1 MSTNNLDFKG
11 MIEANYN
18 VLSNLEASIQG
29 FFRKFEDIDT
39 KIVEKE
45 TAFINAKQEFKTLI
59 EEYRNTLDQVRE
71 DFNLAVAKEQKEF
84 IEIANSN
91 TEKILKTKEE
101 ELKQKLEAEEHN
113 IILKVKNLL
122 EAMENFED
130 NINSKVADT
139 IKNLPVLLEEE
150 KDLIINKNLADIKE
164 TSKSLKESIEDYRKI
179 LEQELESYKNR
190 LIEEVKECKYT
201 LKSSVEDIK
210 EVAEDIKAENITL
223 NKNRSSLEADYRK
236 VNNSLENVTKSTN
249 NLVKGINNVKYTF
262 IINKIYILLFS
273 LLNSLFILRIIV
285 PQKWQINFL
294 GNKTLWTLIILAS
307 LLIILATGDFIYRV
321 IFPTIVNFWEKIF
334 NLIFTT
340 SSDEE
345 AED

>member
-1 MSTNNLDFKG
+1 MSNLDFKG

-59 EEYRNTLDQVRE
+59 EEYRSTLDQVRE
-71 DFNLAVAKEQKEF
+71 DFNLAISKEHQNF
-84 IEIANSN
+84 IEVANAN

-101 ELKQKLEAEEHN
+101 ELKQKLELEENN
-113 IILKVKNLL
+113 ILLKTKTLL
-122 EAMENFED
+122 EAMESFQD

-249 NLVKGINNVKYTF
+249 NLVKGINNIKYTF

-273 LLNSLFILRIIV
+273 LLNSIFILRIIV
-285 PQKWQINFL
+285 PQKWEINFL
-294 GNKTLWTLIILAS
+294 GIKTLWTLIILATS
-307 LLIILATGDFIYRV
+307 LIVVAVGDFIYRV
-321 IFPTIVNFWEKIF
+321 IFPILSNLWEKICNF
-334 NLIFTT
+334 LFT
-340 SSDEE
+340 SDEE
-345 AED
+345 AEED

>member
-1 MSTNNLDFKG
+1 MSNLDFKG

-71 DFNLAVAKEQKEF
+71 DFNLALAKEQKEF

-91 TEKILKTKEE
+91 TEKILKNKEE
-101 ELKQKLEAEEHN
+101 ELKQKLDLEEN
-113 IILKVKNLL
+113 KILLKTKTLL
-122 EAMENFED
+122 EAMESFQE
-130 NINSKVADT
+130 NINSKILDT

-179 LEQELESYKNR
+179 LEQELETYKNR
-190 LIEEVKECKYT
+190 LVEEVKECKYT

-236 VNNSLENVTKSTN
+236 VNNSLENVTKSTSS
-249 NLVKGINNVKYTF
+249 LVKSINNIKYTF

-273 LLNSLFILRIIV
+273 LLNSIFILRIIV
-285 PQKWQINFL
+285 PQKWEINFL
-294 GNKTLWTLIILAS
+294 GNKTLWTLIVIAS
-307 LLIILATGDFIYRV
+307 LLIIVAIGDFIYRV
-321 IFPTIVNFWEKIF
+321 IFPTIVNVWEKII
-334 NLIFTT
+334 NIFFTFE
-340 SSDEE
+340 DE
-345 AED
+345 AKED

>member
-45 TAFINAKQEFKTLI
+45 TALINEKKEFKELI
-59 EEYRNTLDQVRE
+59 EDYRSTLDQARE
-71 DFNLAVAKEQKEF
+71 DFNLALAKEQKEF

-91 TEKILKTKEE
+91 TEKILKGKEE
-101 ELKQKLEAEEHN
+101 ELKQKLDLEEN
-113 IILKVKNLL
+113 KILLKTKTLL
-122 EAMENFED
+122 EAMESFQE
-130 NINSKVADT
+130 NINSKILNT

-164 TSKSLKESIEDYRKI
+164 TSNTLKSSIEDYRKI

-190 LIEEVKECKYT
+190 LVEEVKECKYT

-249 NLVKGINNVKYTF
+249 NLVKSINDIKYTF

-273 LLNSLFILRIIV
+273 LLNSIFILRIIV
-285 PQKWQINFL
+285 PQKWSINFL
-294 GNKTLWTLIILAS
+294 GNKTLWTLIIIAS
-307 LLIILATGDFIYRV
+307 LLIIVGIGDFIYRV
-321 IFPTIVNFWEKIF
+321 VLPILSNLWEKICNF
-334 NLIFTT
+334 LFT
-340 SSDEE
+340 SDEE
-345 AED
+345 AEED

>member
-1 MSTNNLDFKG
+1 MSNLDFKG

-59 EEYRNTLDQVRE
+59 EEYRNTLDQIRE
-71 DFNLAVAKEQKEF
+71 DFNLAVAKEHQNFVEV
-84 IEIANSN
+84 ANAN
-91 TEKILKTKEE
+91 TEKILKAKED
-101 ELKQKLEAEEHN
+101 ELKQKLEQEEHK
-113 IILKVKNLL
+113 ILLKTKTLL
-122 EAMENFED
+122 EAMESFQE
-130 NINSKVADT
+130 NINSKILDT
-139 IKNLPVLLEEE
+139 IKNLPVLLEKE

-164 TSKSLKESIEDYRKI
+164 TSNTLKSSIEDYRKI
-179 LEQELESYKNR
+179 LEQELESYKNT

-210 EVAEDIKAENITL
+210 EVAEDIKAENSNII
-223 NKNRSSLEADYRK
+223 KNRNNLEADYQK

-249 NLVKGINNVKYTF
+249 NLVKGINNIKYTF

-273 LLNSLFILRIIV
+273 LLNSIFILRIIV
-285 PQKWQINFL
+285 PQKWSINFL
-294 GNKTLWTLIILAS
+294 GNKTLWTLIIIAS
-307 LLIILATGDFIYRV
+307 LLIIVGIGDFIYRV
-321 IFPTIVNFWEKIF
+321 VLPILSNLWEKICNF
-334 NLIFTT
+334 LFT
-340 SSDEE
+340 SDEE
-345 AED
+345 AEED

>member
-18 VLSNLEASIQG
+18 VLSNLEANIQA
-29 FFRKFEDIDT
+29 FFKTFENVDT

-45 TAFINAKQEFKTLI
+45 TAFANAKQEFKELI
-59 EEYRNTLDQVRE
+59 EDYKTILENTRE
-71 DFNLAVAKEQKEF
+71 EFKKALTSEQQEF
-84 IEIANSN
+84 IEVVN
-91 TEKILKTKEE
+91 TNTNKILEIKEE
-101 ELKQKLEAEEHN
+101 ELKQKLEAEKHN

-139 IKNLPVLLEEE
+139 IKNLPVALEEE
-150 KDLIINKNLADIKE
+150 KDLIINKTLENIKE
-164 TSKSLKESIEDYRKI
+164 TSKTLQVSIEDYRKI
-179 LEQELESYKNR
+179 LEQELESYKNT

-201 LKSSVEDIK
+201 LKESVEDIK
-210 EVAEDIKAENITL
+210 EVADDIKKESITL
-223 NKNRSSLEADYRK
+223 NKNRSNLEADYQK

-249 NLVKGINNVKYTF
+249 NLVKSINNIKYTF
-262 IINKIYILLFS
+262 IINKIYIMLFS
-273 LLNSLFILRIIV
+273 LLNSIFILRIIV
-285 PQKWQINFL
+285 PQKWETNFL
-294 GNKTLWTLIILAS
+294 GNKTLWTLIIIAIS
-307 LLIILATGDFIYRV
+307 LIVVAVGDFIYRV
-321 IFPTIVNFWEKIF
+321 IFPILLSIWEKIF
-334 NLIFTT
+334 NFLFT

>member
-1 MSTNNLDFKG
+1 MSNLDFRG

-45 TAFINAKQEFKTLI
+45 TAFINAKQEFKELI
-59 EEYRNTLDQVRE
+59 EDYRSTLDQARE
-71 DFNLAVAKEQKEF
+71 DFNLALAKEQKEF
-84 IEIANSN
+84 IEVANTN
-91 TEKILKTKEE
+91 TEKILKGKEE
-101 ELKQKLEAEEHN
+101 ELKQKLEQEEHK
-113 IILKVKNLL
+113 ILLKTKTLL
-122 EAMENFED
+122 EAMESFQE

-139 IKNLPVLLEEE
+139 IKNLPVALEEE
-150 KDLIINKNLADIKE
+150 KDLIINKTLENIKE
-164 TSKSLKESIEDYRKI
+164 TSKTLQANIEDYRKI
-179 LEQELESYKNR
+179 LEQELEIYKNR
-190 LIEEVKECKYT
+190 LVEEVKECKYS
-201 LKSSVEDIK
+201 LIESVEDIK
-210 EVAEDIKAENITL
+210 EITDDIKKESITL
-223 NKNRSSLEADYRK
+223 NKNRSNLEADYQR

-262 IINKIYILLFS
+262 VINKIYILLFS

-285 PQKWQINFL
+285 PQKWEINFL
-294 GNKTLWTLIILAS
+294 GTKTLWTLIIIAS

-321 IFPTIVNFWEKIF
+321 IFPTIVNVWEKII
-334 NLIFTT
+334 NIFFT

>member
-1 MSTNNLDFKG
+1 MSNLDFKG

-59 EEYRNTLDQVRE
+59 EDYRSTLDQIRE
-71 DFNLAVAKEQKEF
+71 DFNLALAKEQKEF

-91 TEKILKTKEE
+91 TEKILKNKEE
-101 ELKQKLEAEEHN
+101 ELKQKLDLEEN
-113 IILKVKNLL
+113 KILLKTKTLL
-122 EAMENFED
+122 EAMESFQE
-130 NINSKVADT
+130 NINSKILDT

-150 KDLIINKNLADIKE
+150 KDLIINKTLENIKE
-164 TSKSLKESIEDYRKI
+164 TSKTLQSNIEDYRKI
-179 LEQELESYKNR
+179 LEQELETYKNR
-190 LIEEVKECKYT
+190 LVEEVKECKYT

-223 NKNRSSLEADYRK
+223 NKNRSSLEADYKK

-273 LLNSLFILRIIV
+273 LLNSIFILRIIV
-285 PQKWQINFL
+285 PQKWEINFL
-294 GNKTLWTLIILAS
+294 GTKTLWTLIIIAS

-321 IFPTIVNFWEKIF
+321 IFPIIINVWKKII
-334 NLIFTT
+334 NIFFTFE
-340 SSDEE
+340 DE
-345 AED
+345 AKED

>member
-18 VLSNLEASIQG
+18 VLSNLEANIQA
-29 FFRKFEDIDT
+29 FFKTFENVDS
-39 KIVEKE
+39 KIIEKE
-45 TAFINAKQEFKTLI
+45 TAFANAKQEFKELI
-59 EEYRNTLDQVRE
+59 EDYRTILENTRE
-71 DFNLAVAKEQKEF
+71 EFKKALTSEQQEF
-84 IEIANSN
+84 IEVVNANTN
-91 TEKILKTKEE
+91 KVLEIKEE
-101 ELKQKLEAEEHN
+101 ELKQKLEVEEHN
-113 IILKVKNLL
+113 IILKAKNLL

-139 IKNLPVLLEEE
+139 IKNLPILLEEE

-190 LIEEVKECKYT
+190 LVEEVKECKYT

-249 NLVKGINNVKYTF
+249 NLVKGINNIKYTF

-285 PQKWQINFL
+285 PQKWEINFL
-294 GNKTLWTLIILAS
+294 GIKTLWTLIILAS

-321 IFPTIVNFWEKIF
+321 IFPTIVNVWEKII
-334 NLIFTT
+334 NIFFTFE
-340 SSDEE
+340 DE
-345 AED
+345 AKED

>member
-1 MSTNNLDFKG
+1 MSTNLDFKG

-59 EEYRNTLDQVRE
+59 EDYRSTLDQIRE
-71 DFNLAVAKEQKEF
+71 DFNLAVAKEHQNF
-84 IEIANSN
+84 IEVANAN
-91 TEKILKTKEE
+91 TEKILKAKED
-101 ELKQKLEAEEHN
+101 ELKQKLEQEEHK
-113 IILKVKNLL
+113 ILLKTKTLIEV
-122 EAMENFED
+122 MENFQE
-130 NINSKVADT
+130 NINSKILDT

-190 LIEEVKECKYT
+190 LVEEVKECKYT
-201 LKSSVEDIK
+201 LKESVEDVK
-210 EVAEDIKAENITL
+210 EIAEDIKKENISL
-223 NKNRSSLEADYRK
+223 NKNRSNLEADYKK

-262 IINKIYILLFS
+262 VINNIYILLFS
-273 LLNSLFILRIIV
+273 LLNSIFILRIIV
-285 PQKWQINFL
+285 PQKWETNFL
-294 GNKTLWTLIILAS
+294 GTKTLWTLIILATS
-307 LLIILATGDFIYRV
+307 LIVVAVGDFIYRV
-321 IFPTIVNFWEKIF
+321 IFPILLSIWEKICNF
-334 NLIFTT
+334 LFT

>member
-18 VLSNLEASIQG
+18 VLSNLEANIQA
-29 FFRKFEDIDT
+29 FFKTFENVDT

-45 TAFINAKQEFKTLI
+45 TAFANAKQEFKELI
-59 EEYRNTLDQVRE
+59 EDYKTILENTRE
-71 DFNLAVAKEQKEF
+71 EFKKALTSEQQEF
-84 IEIANSN
+84 IEVVN
-91 TEKILKTKEE
+91 TNTNKILEIKEE

-139 IKNLPVLLEEE
+139 IKNLPVLLENE

-179 LEQELESYKNR
+179 LEQELEIYKNR
-190 LIEEVKECKYT
+190 LVEEVKECKYT
-201 LKSSVEDIK
+201 LKESVEDVK
-210 EVAEDIKAENITL
+210 EIAEDIKKENISL
-223 NKNRSSLEADYRK
+223 NKNRSNLEADYKK

-262 IINKIYILLFS
+262 VINKIYILLFS
-273 LLNSLFILRIIV
+273 LLNSIFILRIIV
-285 PQKWQINFL
+285 PQKWEINFL
-294 GNKTLWTLIILAS
+294 GNKTLWTLIVIAS
-307 LLIILATGDFIYRV
+307 LLIIVAIGDFIYRV
-321 IFPTIVNFWEKIF
+321 IFPTIVNVWEKII
-334 NLIFTT
+334 NIFFT

>member
-1 MSTNNLDFKG
+1 MSNLDFKG

-59 EEYRNTLDQVRE
+59 EEYRSTLDQARE
-71 DFNLAVAKEQKEF
+71 DFNLALAKEQKEF

-91 TEKILKTKEE
+91 TEKILKNKEE
-101 ELKQKLEAEEHN
+101 ELKQKLDLEEN
-113 IILKVKNLL
+113 KILLKTKTLL
-122 EAMENFED
+122 EAMESFQE
-130 NINSKVADT
+130 NINSKILDT

-190 LIEEVKECKYT
+190 LVEEVKECKYT
-201 LKSSVEDIK
+201 LKESVEDIK

-223 NKNRSSLEADYRK
+223 NKNRSNLEADYRK
-236 VNNSLENVTKSTN
+236 VNNSLENVTKSTSS
-249 NLVKGINNVKYTF
+249 LVKSINNIKYTF

-273 LLNSLFILRIIV
+273 LLNSIFILRIIV
-285 PQKWQINFL
+285 PQKWEINFL
-294 GNKTLWTLIILAS
+294 GNKTLWTLIVIAS
-307 LLIILATGDFIYRV
+307 LLIIVAIGDFIYRV
-321 IFPTIVNFWEKIF
+321 IFPTIVNVWEKII
-334 NLIFTT
+334 NIFFT

>member
-1 MSTNNLDFKG
+1 MSNLDFKG

-45 TAFINAKQEFKTLI
+45 TAFINAKQEFKELI
-59 EEYRNTLDQVRE
+59 EDYKSTLDKIRE

-84 IEIANSN
+84 IEVVNTN
-91 TEKILKTKEE
+91 TEKILKAKEE
-101 ELKQKLEAEEHN
+101 ELQQKLEQEEHK
-113 IILKVKNLL
+113 ILLKTKTLL
-122 EAMENFED
+122 DTMESFQE
-130 NINSKVADT
+130 NINSKILDT

-150 KDLIINKNLADIKE
+150 KDLIINKTLENIKE
-164 TSKSLKESIEDYRKI
+164 TSKSLQSSIEDYRKI
-179 LEQELESYKNR
+179 LEQELESYKNT

-223 NKNRSSLEADYRK
+223 NKNRSNLEADYRK

-249 NLVKGINNVKYTF
+249 NLAKGINNIKYTF
-262 IINKIYILLFS
+262 VINKIYILLFS
-273 LLNSLFILRIIV
+273 LLNPLFILRIIV
-285 PQKWQINFL
+285 PQEWSINFY
-294 GNKTLWTLIILAS
+294 GEKTRWTLIIVAS
-307 LLIILATGDFIYRV
+307 LLIIVAICDFMYR
-321 IFPTIVNFWEKIF
+321 TILPILSSLWEKICNF
-334 NLIFTT
+334 LFT
-340 SSDEE
+340 SEEE
-345 AED
+345 AEED